1 VAIDNRLMSFE
12 HILWIFIIL
21 NKIYCYFSTLR
32 MNPNFNE
39 MKLTKIITTL
49 TMVFYI
55 GAIGLTAQ
63 TTKNTLSEEDLKGL
77 TKASDEDLSNKEII
91 LDGETIPIY
100 DIERN
105 RIRGM
110 EIMQV
115 MMSSDYTPDFYIDQN
130 GEIKV
135 VLLRKATD
143 EEKEIMGNMQSQM
156 QGENELIGKDAI
168 PFTATDINGKEYTLS
183 DLKGK
188 IIVMNFWFIECKPC
202 LIEIPELNELVEKY
216 ENENVVF
223 LGFAKNDT
231 SKLVSFLENKK
242 FLYNIIPNS
251 TKVIDDYNVFSY
263 PTHIIIDQDAK
274 VSFLSSGLGPTTIH
288 DIENNIQHLLEK

>member
-1 VAIDNRLMSFE
+1 
-12 HILWIFIIL
+12 
-21 NKIYCYFSTLR
+21 

-135 VLLRKATD
+135 VLLRKA
-143 EEKEIMGNMQSQM
+143 
-156 QGENELIGKDAI
+156 NELIGKDAI

-231 SKLVSFLENKK
+231 SKLTSFLENKK